1 MVNQIK
7 NVEYELKQCN
17 YSEISNFF
25 FTVESRHGET
35 YRGSDTTQKNV
46 QHPVFIKGLQMT
58 AFCFYALF
66 SVSCFFLNWGCMYD

>member
-17 YSEISNFF
+17 YSEISNFFF

-58 AFCFYALF
+58 AFCFYAPF
-66 SVSCFFLNWGCMYD
+66 SVSCFF